1 MIMTT
6 PLNHGFTDNLQPFW
20 HIFGAIEDYI
30 GDDELVQFGDTV
42 TQVTAE
48 MLVQG
53 QIAMETHK
61 DIDAFNEPA
70 TLRQTYF
77 PSVRFPFLVSV

>member
-1 MIMTT
+1 VVAEQR
-6 PLNHGFTDNLQPFW
+6 PSKNP
-20 HIFGAIEDYI
+20 GAGLL

-42 TQVTAE
+42 TQVPAE

-77 PSVRFPFLVSV
+77 LSVRFPFLVSV